1 MNKSS
6 EKERNLN
13 HLNSQIIQLSSN
25 LQDLNELVNIT
36 TNQFKIIEK
45 LGIVH
50 SSIFI
55 ASQKVFGNEINDEQ
69 ESQ

>member
-36 TNQFKIIEK
+36 TNQYKIIEK

-55 ASQKVFGNEINDEQ
+55 ASQKVFSNESE
-69 ESQ
+69 E